1 VGNLWGKENA
11 LRGRYIGKIRYLGSF
26 PAAAVWS
33 VIVGAALRKVWRAG
47 FAGYRFFYFL
57 LLPKTAL
64 KIFNP
69 SFLLLK
75 KLKIKRA
82 ATC

>member
-1 VGNLWGKENA
+1 VGSLRGKENA

-26 PAAAVWS
+26 PAAGV
-33 VIVGAALRKVWRAG
+33 VGTCGGGIKKSFWRAG

>member
-1 VGNLWGKENA
+1 VVGTCGGGIK
-11 LRGRYIGKIRYLGSF
+11 KSF
-26 PAAAVWS
+26 
-33 VIVGAALRKVWRAG
+33 WRAG